1 MSALFAPIRLGGLE
15 LENRI
20 AVSPMCQYSAVE
32 GLAQPWHLIHLGGLM
47 LSGAGLVI
55 AEATAVEPEGRI
67 TYGCL
72 GLWDDAHEAALAR
85 LVAAIR
91 PLSGARL
98 GIQLS
103 HAGRRASCRTVR
115 DRWRGEALPR
125 DEGAWQTWAP
135 SALPYDDG
143 WHTPMAMDAAALD
156 RVRAGFVQAA
166 RRAGRA
172 GFDLLEIHAAHG
184 YLLHQFLSPVTN
196 RRSDGYGGSVAA
208 CARFPLEVVAAV
220 RAVWPKDRAL
230 GVRMNSAD
238 WHAEGLTLDD
248 AVALAVELR
257 ALGVDYVV
265 MSAGNLAPD
274 CRLPPA
280 TPGHQVHYAERTRR
294 EVGLP
299 TMAVGLI
306 AQPAQAEAIIAEG
319 RADMVAIARA
329 MLDDPRWGLHAAAAL
344 GVDVEYPAPLIRV
357 RPNNWTGHAL
367 VHTQS
372 RPPTTSPRQQDRPGA
387 QTWDRPTAP

>member
-1 MSALFAPIRLGGLE
+1 MSALFSPIRLGGLD

-20 AVSPMCQYSAVE
+20 AVSPMCQYSAAG

-47 LSGAGLVI
+47 MSGAGLVI

-67 TYGCL
+67 THGCL
-72 GLWDDAHEAALAR
+72 GLWDDAQESALAQ
-85 LVAAIR
+85 LVAALR
-91 PLSGARL
+91 PLSAARL

-115 DRWRGEALPR
+115 DRWRGESLPPE
-125 DEGAWQTWAP
+125 EGAWTTWAP
-135 SALPYDDG
+135 SDLPYDEG
-143 WHTPMAMDAAALD
+143 WHRPQAMDGAALD

-166 RRAGRA
+166 QRACRA
-172 GFDLLEIHAAHG
+172 GFDLIEIHAAHG

-196 RRSDGYGGSVAA
+196 RRTDAYGGSLAN
-208 CARFPLEVVAAV
+208 CARFPLQVVAAV
-220 RAVWPKDRAL
+220 RAVWPADRAL

-238 WHAEGLTLDD
+238 WHAGGLTLDH
-248 AVALAVELR
+248 AVALAGQLR
-257 ALGVDYVV
+257 DLGVDYVV
-265 MSAGNLAPD
+265 MSAGNLAPG

-280 TPGHQVHYAERTRR
+280 TPGHQVHYAERVRH
-294 EVGLP
+294 EAGLT

-306 AQPAQAEAIIAEG
+306 AQPAHAEAIVAEG

-329 MLDDPRWGLHAAAAL
+329 MLDNPRWGLHAAGAL
-344 GVDVEYPAPLIRV
+344 GVDVDYPAPLIRV

-367 VHTQS
+367 VHPDA
-372 RPPTTSPRQQDRPGA
+372 RPPTTWARQQDRPSA
-387 QTWDRPTAP
+387 NAWDRPSGR